1 MVGGGDEVERAKVER
16 VEVLGRE
23 VLGRE
28 VLGRDVLG
36 REVLVEEKQRK
47 KYVWFRHSGWSRIHS
62 GGS

>member
-1 MVGGGDEVERAKVER
+1 MVGGGDEVERVKVER
-16 VEVLGRE
+16 VE

-47 KYVWFRHSGWSRIHS
+47 KICMVQRLRLV
-62 GGS
+62 